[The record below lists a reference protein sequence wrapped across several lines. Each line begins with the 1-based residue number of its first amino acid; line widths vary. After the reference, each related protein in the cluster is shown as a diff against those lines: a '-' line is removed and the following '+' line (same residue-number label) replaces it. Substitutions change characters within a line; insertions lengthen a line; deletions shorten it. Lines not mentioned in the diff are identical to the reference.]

1 MRLGYRSKSL
11 ENAQSYVECIALAD
25 KARAELSDTSDTSDT
40 DTMTSSSDA
49 GISADATQANEKRV
63 AQKAHEAVDRA
74 AQTVSS
80 GTDKV
85 MNLQQE
91 YGETARE
98 QIRANPLAVVVL
110 QQWDCM

>member
-1 MRLGYRSKSL
+1 M
-11 ENAQSYVECIALAD
+11 LA
-25 KARAELSDTSDTSDT
+25 ATVGGELLRATEGEGS
-40 DTMTSSSDA
+40 TM
-49 GISADATQANEKRV
+49 SADATQANVERV

-80 GTDKV
+80 GTDRV

-98 QIRANPLAVVVL
+98 RSGAVSTSAAARDVGRNYRGKLDNQSVK
-110 QQWDCM
+110 QTPS

>member
-1 MRLGYRSKSL
+1 
-11 ENAQSYVECIALAD
+11 
-25 KARAELSDTSDTSDT
+25 
-40 DTMTSSSDA
+40 MT
-49 GISADATQANEKRV
+49 GMSADATQANVERV

-80 GTDKV
+80 GTDRV

-98 QIRANPLAVVVL
+98 QIRANPLAVVVGAFAIGYL
-110 QQWDCM
+110 FAKITR